1 MKKFIFPLLLFCSFI
16 GLSQKVVKKS
26 IVNSAISTIEI
37 DATNCYKIEVVTT
50 DNNEIILEA
59 LIDGEYQKDLLLN
72 VSERESSIG
81 IKTEFQP
88 VFVSPNDK
96 LSAHKVVSIALKIML
111 PKDKDVLLLGT
122 NSNIV
127 ASGTYKSLRVSLEDG
142 ICNLSTITGDV
153 FVTTKSGDIIVK
165 NEQGKFITYSKYGE
179 IKKDDFPEGETLFNL
194 TTITGNILLN
204 KVK

>member
-16 GLSQKVVKKS
+16 GISQKVVKKS
-26 IVNSAISTIEI
+26 ILNSAISTIEI

-50 DNNEIILEA
+50 DGNEVILEA

-72 VSERESSIG
+72 VSERDASIG

-165 NEQGKFITYSKYGE
+165 NEQGKFITYSKYGK
-179 IKKDDFPEGETLFNL
+179 IKKEDFPEGETLFNL